1 MFGMKIDVRSSDSL
15 YIECGDYTYCMDF
28 SIEGEASLL
37 RFHKD
42 DEEDLMVPRITW
54 SEGSDDMNISMTTY
68 RMFDESVRESDN

>member
-1 MFGMKIDVRSSDSL
+1 MKIDVRSSESL
-15 YIECGDYTYCMDF
+15 YIESGDYTYYMDF

-42 DEEDLMVPRITW
+42 DEENLMVPRITW

-68 RMFDESVRESDN
+68 RMFDESVRESED